1 MWYPLKYTIV
11 HLVWSWVEF
20 VITISSGCQRTYG
33 HFYFYG
39 SLLLSSDVFVNIFKR
54 VEIEN

>member
-1 MWYPLKYTIV
+1 M
-11 HLVWSWVEF
+11 EF
-20 VITISSGCQRTYG
+20 VTISSGCQRTYG